1 MEFDKR
7 KYTRKEVELM
17 FNAYSGEYQKRFM
30 AQRERV
36 EELLKENAELR
47 TSISVLEEKQTLI
60 SDTLLRTERIASD
73 IKKQAE
79 AEYFL
84 ELERLKKFSK
94 QWDEYFNRLK
104 EKYPLYERTRKAIE
118 LKETVDNSEGLSPEE
133 VIKNLDKML
142 DDTPEEFFDPKGKIR
157 DYIAATGDNGFNLDD
172 VLNPGKLELEDL
184 CKELGLIDSNE

>member
-73 IKKQAE
+73 IKKQALV
-79 AEYFL
+79 Y
-84 ELERLKKFSK
+84 LK
-94 QWDEYFNRLK
+94 
-104 EKYPLYERTRKAIE
+104 
-118 LKETVDNSEGLSPEE
+118 
-133 VIKNLDKML
+133 
-142 DDTPEEFFDPKGKIR
+142 
-157 DYIAATGDNGFNLDD
+157 
-172 VLNPGKLELEDL
+172 
-184 CKELGLIDSNE
+184 